1 MTRATLPHNG
11 KVMTLKPIIAAIA
24 VIGGGLVSAA
34 AAAYAIDETTV
45 CQSGCT
51 ENIHMTGVF
60 DLDPAD
66 AMNVAAWARSIT
78 LQGDLSGNVATFS
91 SATGSINRSASVIVT
106 ADLGALTFASNGASE
121 GFLQISGAVA
131 GDCIEFTTRPDR

>member
-1 MTRATLPHNG
+1 
-11 KVMTLKPIIAAIA
+11 
-24 VIGGGLVSAA
+24 
-34 AAAYAIDETTV
+34 
-45 CQSGCT
+45 
-51 ENIHMTGVF
+51 MTGVL

-106 ADLGALTFASNGASE
+106 ADLGALTFASNRASE